1 MHFFQLFLQSSLL
14 SNWEYFLEKVW
25 FYSSWTVSFQISKL
39 FFPFLFYLMMFL
51 ILSIT
56 KFELLYRF
64 QFSFCWDDFL
74 ISTVLFDNL
83 LFFTIIKFIIYQ
95 KIPLRRRNHSSIMRM
110 KSIKKSYSLS
120 SLNKIFEISIFLF
133 LFCRI

>member
-1 MHFFQLFLQSSLL
+1 MHFFHLFLQSSLL

-64 QFSFCWDDFL
+64 QFSFCLDDFL

-95 KIPLRRRNHSSIMRM
+95 KIPLRLRNHSSIMRM

>member
-1 MHFFQLFLQSSLL
+1 MHFYSFFAKLLIVKLRVLSEKNYDFILYLL
-14 SNWEYFLEKVW
+14 SVFIIRHY
-25 FYSSWTVSFQISKL
+25 I
-39 FFPFLFYLMMFL
+39 FLFSFNLLMFL
-51 ILSIT
+51 ILNIT

-74 ISTVLFDNL
+74 VSTVLFDNL

-95 KIPLRRRNHSSIMRM
+95 KIPLRLRNHSSIMRM
-110 KSIKKSYSLS
+110 KSIKKSYNFS
-120 SLNKIFEISIFLF
+120 SFKKKFEISIFLF

>member
-1 MHFFQLFLQSSLL
+1 MHFFKLFLQSFLL

-56 KFELLYRF
+56 KFSLLYRF

-74 ISTVLFDNL
+74 VSTVLFDNL
-83 LFFTIIKFIIYQ
+83 LFFTIITFIIYQ
-95 KIPLRRRNHSSIMRM
+95 KIPLRLRNHSSIMRM